1 MIQTLTEVALT
12 LGLITLWLT
21 PVLVVLLLLQSRK
34 IAHLEAKLYQT
45 DQFLAAALDVLDS
58 LPLDAVEGFDADIDR
73 TIDMLLG
80 GEDR

>member
-34 IAHLEAKLYQT
+34 IAYLSSELYQV
-45 DQFLAAALDVLDS
+45 DQSLAAALDVLDT
-58 LPLDAVEGFDADIDR
+58 LPLDKLDCFDADIDR

-80 GEDR
+80 GEVR

>member
-21 PVLVVLLLLQSRK
+21 PVLVVLLLLQARR
-34 IAHLEAKLYQT
+34 IAALDAELYQS
-45 DQFLAAALDVLDS
+45 DQLLTAALDVLDT
-58 LPLDAVEGFDADIDR
+58 LPLDKLDCFDADIDR